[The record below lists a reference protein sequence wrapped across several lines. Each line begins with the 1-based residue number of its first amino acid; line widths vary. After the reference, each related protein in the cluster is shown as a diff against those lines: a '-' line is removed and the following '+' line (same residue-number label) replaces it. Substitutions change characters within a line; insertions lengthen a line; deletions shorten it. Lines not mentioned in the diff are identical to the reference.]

1 MRGFYSSRWFR
12 CAKVRIRI
20 IRRYCLQKVPAGCFA
35 AVGLWIGLGLNGLGL
50 DSLEIGP
57 YFEIGLGSL
66 QLVFA
71 IILNAAALTWLEFIG
86 TIGKCSRGKQSFII
100 ISAPS
105 NLSTRSNK
113 RDVLL
118 WSALSLGLALSA
130 GVLRFQDQEASF
142 LAPAE
147 PATEASAVASHAA
160 TAASKEATPAAQTPV
175 IAAPEASAPAST
187 TSAAPVR
194 AAAPTAA
201 PAAPANLRIEA
212 LEGVLILDSQT
223 TARKNRMLTLK
234 VQAAEYVGPNM
245 RIRSDWKRPLFSQ
258 VLFSGAGARFCS
270 GSLIRAESVRTSDFC
285 WVDASKL
292 KWKAWASGPARFR
305 SIITGRFAESIAT
318 AAGKA
323 GALAQALLLGVK
335 DELDNEF
342 KELFQAAGCAH
353 LLALSG
359 QHLSIICGLVSLLGR
374 RIIRKEKMVRRL
386 SLTFAWFFVWL
397 AGPGPSLLRSVFM
410 LSCAEIARE
419 IDRPQSGFAILSL
432 AAILLALF
440 SPSSINSLSS
450 IYSFSAMAGLMAF
463 GSRFLIILR
472 HWLPDWLARAF
483 SASFAAVCGTAP
495 VSLLTFGTFI
505 PAGILAATAAAP
517 VMLVFMWIALVG
529 GLIAVPLAF
538 VSRITAPLLEAL
550 QSVLTWILASSASFP
565 IFNVGSIPMLRI
577 LSCLLVVC
585 FITLIYAIPWIVWC
599 KSQRKIE
606 ELQGRMP
613 FLRSKNMYAM
623 LNPPDEAQ

>member
-113 RDVLL
+113 RELLL

-147 PATEASAVASHAA
+147 PVTAASAVASHAA
-160 TAASKEATPAAQTPV
+160 TAASKVATPAAQTPV

-201 PAAPANLRIEA
+201 PAAPTNLRIEA

-270 GSLIRAESVRTSDFC
+270 GSLIRAESVRTGDFC
-285 WVDASKL
+285 WVDASNL

-386 SLTFAWFFVWL
+386 SLAFAWFFVWL

-410 LSCAEIARE
+410 LSSAEIARE
-419 IDRPQSGFAILSL
+419 LDRPQSGFAILSL

-613 FLRSKNMYAM
+613 FLRSKNMYAI

>member
-1 MRGFYSSRWFR
+1 MRGFYCSRWFR
-12 CAKVRIRI
+12 CAKVRTRI

-50 DSLEIGP
+50 DRLEIGP
-57 YFEIGLGSL
+57 YFDIGLGSL

-142 LAPAE
+142 LVPAE

-160 TAASKEATPAAQTPV
+160 TAASKVATPAAQTPV
-175 IAAPEASAPAST
+175 IAAP
-187 TSAAPVR
+187 
-194 AAAPTAA
+194 AAPT
-201 PAAPANLRIEA
+201 NLRIEA

-270 GSLIRAESVRTSDFC
+270 GSLIRAESVRSGDFC

-386 SLTFAWFFVWL
+386 SLAFAWFFVWL

-410 LSCAEIARE
+410 LSCAEIAIE

-505 PAGILAATAAAP
+505 PAGIFAATAAAP

-585 FITLIYAIPWIVWC
+585 FITLIYAIPCIVWC

>member
-1 MRGFYSSRWFR
+1 
-12 CAKVRIRI
+12 
-20 IRRYCLQKVPAGCFA
+20 
-35 AVGLWIGLGLNGLGL
+35 
-50 DSLEIGP
+50 
-57 YFEIGLGSL
+57 
-66 QLVFA
+66 
-71 IILNAAALTWLEFIG
+71 
-86 TIGKCSRGKQSFII
+86 
-100 ISAPS
+100 
-105 NLSTRSNK
+105 
-113 RDVLL
+113 
-118 WSALSLGLALSA
+118 
-130 GVLRFQDQEASF
+130 
-142 LAPAE
+142 
-147 PATEASAVASHAA
+147 
-160 TAASKEATPAAQTPV
+160 
-175 IAAPEASAPAST
+175 
-187 TSAAPVR
+187 
-194 AAAPTAA
+194 
-201 PAAPANLRIEA
+201 
-212 LEGVLILDSQT
+212 
-223 TARKNRMLTLK
+223 MLTLK

-270 GSLIRAESVRTSDFC
+270 GSLIRAESVRSGDFC

-386 SLTFAWFFVWL
+386 SLAFAWFFVWL

-410 LSCAEIARE
+410 LSSAEIARE
-419 IDRPQSGFAILSL
+419 LDRPQSGFAILSL

-529 GLIAVPLAF
+529 GLIAIPLAF